1 MKLIPIGGD
10 RWINAELVM
19 AVSVHSTNVTVTMV
33 NGTEVIAEEVGC
45 GGDKNMTE
53 EEKSTPPI
61 DFGTASPGTPGA
73 TAETGPA
80 PGANAPKAGE

>member
-19 AVSVHSTNVTVTMV
+19 AVSVRSTNVTVTMV

-45 GGDKNMTE
+45 GGDMHLQYLRK
-53 EEKSTPPI
+53 
-61 DFGTASPGTPGA
+61 TAA
-73 TAETGPA
+73 LLVDEINN
-80 PGANAPKAGE
+80 ANCN

>member
-33 NGTEVIAEEVGC
+33 NGTEVIAAEVGC
-45 GGDKNMTE
+45 GGDKYLQYLRTIA
-53 EEKSTPPI
+53 SRLI
-61 DFGTASPGTPGA
+61 DAIYN
-73 TAETGPA
+73 
-80 PGANAPKAGE
+80 ANCN

>member
-19 AVSVHSTNVTVTMV
+19 AVSVRSINVTVTMV

-45 GGDKNMTE
+45 GGDKSLQYLRT
-53 EEKSTPPI
+53 
-61 DFGTASPGTPGA
+61 TAA
-73 TAETGPA
+73 LLVDEINN
-80 PGANAPKAGE
+80 ANCN

>member
-19 AVSVHSTNVTVTMV
+19 AVSVRSTNVTVTMV

-45 GGDKNMTE
+45 GGDKNMQYLRKIAALLVDE
-53 EEKSTPPI
+53 INDS
-61 DFGTASPGTPGA
+61 
-73 TAETGPA
+73 
-80 PGANAPKAGE
+80 NRN